1 MKKLTQTIPIV
12 TPTLADA
19 VDLGLVAS
27 FARPGGNVTGI
38 TPYIDGLPAK
48 QMQFAREVVPAAG
61 KIGILGNMNDP
72 KAPPQRRELEDAGRK
87 LAVAII
93 APEVGNPE
101 DLDGAMLELAR
112 KRVDVVIVLQ
122 TTMLLSERRR
132 IAELAIADRL
142 PCIYGYREH
151 VDDGGLISYGVDLR
165 WCFRRSAA
173 LIHKILNGTPPSEVP
188 VEFPA
193 GLEMVV
199 NLTTAKALGLTVPP
213 PLLARADEV
222 ID

>member
-1 MKKLTQTIPIV
+1 
-12 TPTLADA
+12 
-19 VDLGLVAS
+19 
-27 FARPGGNVTGI
+27 
-38 TPYIDGLPAK
+38 
-48 QMQFAREVVPAAG
+48 MQFAREVVPAAG

-93 APEVGNPE
+93 APEIGNPE

-112 KRVDVVIVLQ
+112 ERVDVVIVLQ
-122 TTMLLSERRR
+122 TTMLLSERRG

-173 LIHKILNGTPPSEVP
+173 VIYKILNGTPPKRSPCRVSC
-188 VEFPA
+188 
-193 GLEMVV
+193 
-199 NLTTAKALGLTVPP
+199 
-213 PLLARADEV
+213 
-222 ID
+222 